1 MSGLSASGLRQRR
14 KKEITQVLT
23 DFDAFPKVPET
34 YVEQTATG
42 GYVSIIT
49 FVLVMVMLYSELNY
63 FLYPGYKFR
72 FAPDADFSAKLKLN
86 VDMTVAMPCD
96 LIGADIL
103 DKTGQNAFSFGR
115 LREEP
120 TWWEL
125 DTNQRIHFDEVQR
138 MNQYLR
144 EEYHQLQDVLWESG
158 YGRLYSDMPA
168 RRVQP
173 QIEHNACRVHGTLT
187 LNKVAGNFH
196 VTAGK
201 VLPIMGAHA
210 HMTGFMEPRD
220 YNFTHRIEKLSFG
233 DKHAGIIQPLEGDEK
248 ITDIN
253 LMNFQYFIEVVPTE
267 VFGLFGKKIT
277 YQYSVKEHSRPIDH
291 STGSHGTPGIYFK
304 YDLSALKVEVTKD
317 REGFF
322 QFLVRLCA
330 SVGGLVATSTIVCG
344 LVKNCVEFI
353 CCGLPKQDSLHKSS
367 LHTPS
372 PAPSVNTNLLSQ
384 SAPAGVTK
392 HKLLSSPD
400 ISQSS
405 NQPFNV
411 ELTKSC

>member
-1 MSGLSASGLRQRR
+1 
-14 KKEITQVLT
+14 
-23 DFDAFPKVPET
+23 
-34 YVEQTATG
+34 
-42 GYVSIIT
+42 
-49 FVLVMVMLYSELNY
+49 
-63 FLYPGYKFR
+63 
-72 FAPDADFSAKLKLN
+72 
-86 VDMTVAMPCD
+86 
-96 LIGADIL
+96 
-103 DKTGQNAFSFGR
+103 
-115 LREEP
+115 
-120 TWWEL
+120 
-125 DTNQRIHFDEVQR
+125 
-138 MNQYLR
+138 
-144 EEYHQLQDVLWESG
+144 
-158 YGRLYSDMPA
+158 
-168 RRVQP
+168 
-173 QIEHNACRVHGTLT
+173 
-187 LNKVAGNFH
+187 
-196 VTAGK
+196 
-201 VLPIMGAHA
+201 
-210 HMTGFMEPRD
+210 
-220 YNFTHRIEKLSFG
+220 
-233 DKHAGIIQPLEGDEK
+233 
-248 ITDIN
+248 
-253 LMNFQYFIEVVPTE
+253 MNFQYFIEVVPTE

-384 SAPAGVTK
+384 SAPADVTK
-392 HKLLSSPD
+392 HKLSSSPD
-400 ISQSS
+400 ISHSS